1 VFQIVTGE
9 NWSSYMY
16 NLMDVGLP
24 LAAALYTIMIVIVGS
39 LFLMNLILAVII
51 TAFIQITEKEIKQE
65 KQKKSKRLDTWEM
78 KNEDQASEIL

>member
-1 VFQIVTGE
+1 
-9 NWSSYMY
+9 MY